1 MTRFAAC
8 NIRPRASTPPCD
20 STPGAGTF
28 TRVPSRSSGCL
39 ALCVVVAVA
48 GNTAVAGPLSI
59 DPTLAE
65 QCFQEA
71 HALAQQDAGRLWG
84 ISLSGPMLFVDPE
97 TRTVVADRADREG
110 FLKKQGNVF
119 VGTLPDRVLIAGTVQ
134 TWAGVRWVM
143 LPWPLPEERPER
155 LHFMAH
161 EMWHRVQD
169 QLGLPASNPAN
180 AHLDTSAGRIWLQL
194 EWRARDAALR
204 HAGSERH
211 SAAEDALV
219 FRAYRRRLFPG
230 AAAEERALEM
240 NEGLAEYTGVR
251 LSRDTESAAIALAVK
266 DIQEIAGGDTF
277 VRSFAYASGPAYGI
291 LLDEARP
298 DWRKGLQVDDD
309 VGRLLRKALSITLPD
324 DLKAEAHR
332 RAGRYDADRLIVAET
347 AREEARQ
354 GRLREYRARLVN
366 RPVLVI
372 PLHQMNIQFDPR
384 NLEPLGEL
392 GTVYPT
398 MRISDIWGILT
409 VSGGGALLNP
419 RWTSVQVSA
428 PRDPDLRPLRGI
440 GWTLELEDGWQLR
453 GGKREDDYVLKNVS
467 GHR

>member
-39 ALCVVVAVA
+39 ALCVVVAVT
-48 GNTAVAGPLSI
+48 GSTAVAGPLSI

-65 QCFQEA
+65 QYFQEA

-143 LPWPLPEERPER
+143 LPWPLPRRGPGKIPIFSPNKTPRGSPEPR
-155 LHFMAH
+155 IP
-161 EMWHRVQD
+161 
-169 QLGLPASNPAN
+169 PASNPAN

-194 EWRARDAALR
+194 EWRALDAALR

-211 SAAEDALV
+211 GAAEDALT

-240 NEGLAEYTGVR
+240 NEGLAEYTGAR

-309 VGRLLRKALSITLPD
+309 LGRLLRKALSITLPD

-398 MRISDIWGILT
+398 MRISDVWGILT
-409 VSGGGALLNP
+409 VSGGRACRCP
-419 RWTSVQVSA
+419 RRATPTSARCAVSA
-428 PRDPDLRPLRGI
+428 GRWNWRTAGSFAAENERMI
-440 GWTLELEDGWQLR
+440 TC
-453 GGKREDDYVLKNVS
+453 
-467 GHR
+467 